1 MTNPTSHPIPGRAVH
16 RQAGPPVAVETRT
29 IKLPC
34 PPAERSWRHL
44 APRLRAALGDAE
56 PVRLICI
63 DADAE
68 ELVFDVAL
76 VETVRDAAWPSLL
89 AEQGPRADPLA
100 RTTMGPPSGAPNVV
114 VSLLPTGI
122 RAEIG
127 GFAGDATPA
136 TNLLAATCDHL
147 ITNPNAVTASD
158 LYFAADNVG
167 YLEGNL
173 LCRFLLGQLDLGV
186 GGHRRVGLVVEEPV
200 QAAFGRNVLNA
211 VNAMRTVAGIE
222 VDPVVFTG
230 RIRTESRYAEH
241 GHATGAYGDLG
252 ALLDALEHVQAA
264 GARSVGV
271 VSSIDVPQPVR
282 EAYYNGEPIPNPWG
296 SAEAIL
302 THTATS
308 YFPVTAAHSPLLL
321 EAEHTCFGTLGDPR
335 DGAELISSA
344 FLCSMVRGL
353 SRAPALIPASMPE
366 QVPHQGGE
374 QRLSADQ
381 VRAVVMPE
389 TAVGNIPF
397 FVALDRRIPVILVRG
412 NHTSAGL
419 TPARLGLDADLPGPT
434 RPIYTVASYMEAAG
448 LLLALRDG
456 IAPTALM
463 RPIRGVEPVL
473 LHRTE
478 PTEKAA

>member
-1 MTNPTSHPIPGRAVH
+1 MLRDLERLHPGIG
-16 RQAGPPVAVETRT
+16 E
-29 IKLPC
+29 
-34 PPAERSWRHL
+34 
-44 APRLRAALGDAE
+44 D
-56 PVRLICI
+56 I

-68 ELVFDVAL
+68 QLVFDVAL
-76 VETVRDAAWPSLL
+76 VETSRDTAWPSLL
-89 AEQGPRADPLA
+89 AEQGPRGDCFDPA
-100 RTTMGPPSGAPNVV
+100 TGGPPSSAPGVV

-264 GARSVGV
+264 GARSVGL

-282 EAYYNGEPIPNPWG
+282 EAYYRGEPIPNPWG

-308 YFPVTAAHSPLLL
+308 YCPVTAAHSPLLL

-353 SRAPALIPASMPE
+353 SRAPTLLPAAA
-366 QVPHQGGE
+366 PHDGGE
-374 QRLSADQ
+374 QRLTAAQ

-412 NHTSAGL
+412 NHTAAGL
-419 TPARLGLDADLPGPT
+419 TPARLGLDADLPGPN

-448 LLLALRDG
+448 LLLALREG
-456 IAPTALM
+456 IAPAALV

-473 LHRTE
+473 LKRAE
-478 PTEKAA
+478 PAAVAA

>member
-1 MTNPTSHPIPGRAVH
+1 MSHAATSSLPGTSIA
-16 RQAGPPVAVETRT
+16 QSAGAPVAVETRT
-29 IKLPC
+29 IQVPC
-34 PPAERSWRHL
+34 PPAERTWQGL
-44 APRLRAALGDAE
+44 APRLRDALGKAE

-63 DADAE
+63 DADDE
-68 ELVFDVAL
+68 RLVFDAAL
-76 VETVRDAAWPSLL
+76 VETRREPAWPGLL
-89 AEQGPRADPLA
+89 ADTPAPGAHAPN
-100 RTTMGPPSGAPNVV
+100 GAPDVV

-122 RAEIG
+122 RAEVG

-136 TNLLAATCDHL
+136 TNLLAAACDHL

-173 LCRFLLGQLDLGV
+173 LCRFMLGQLDLGV
-186 GGHRRVGLVVEEPV
+186 GAQRRVGLVLEEPV
-200 QAAFGRNVLNA
+200 QADFGRNVLNA
-211 VNAMRTVAGIE
+211 VNAMRTVAGVE

-241 GHATGAYGDLG
+241 GHATGEYGDLG
-252 ALLDALEHVQAA
+252 ALLDALEHAHASGA
-264 GARSVGV
+264 GAVGV

-282 EAYYNGEPIPNPWG
+282 EAYYRGAPIPNPWG

-308 YFPVTAAHSPLLL
+308 YFGMTAAHSPLLL
-321 EAEHTCFGTLGDPR
+321 EAAHTCFGTLGDPR

-353 SRAPALIPASMPE
+353 SRSPALIPATA
-366 QVPHQGGE
+366 PHRVGE
-374 QRLSADQ
+374 QRLTADQ

-389 TAVGNIPF
+389 SAVGNIPF

-412 NHTSAGL
+412 NHTTGRV
-419 TPARLGLDADLPGPT
+419 TPQCLGLAPEQLGPG
-434 RPIYTVASYMEAAG
+434 RPVYTVASYAEAAG
-448 LLLALRDG
+448 LLLALREG
-456 IAPTALM
+456 IAPAALM
-463 RPIRGVEPVL
+463 RPIQGIEPIML
-473 LHRTE
+473 NLAERASE
-478 PTEKAA
+478 AA

>member
-1 MTNPTSHPIPGRAVH
+1 MTHPTTQQIAGRPVQ
-16 RQAGPPVAVETRT
+16 RPAGPPVAVETRT
-29 IKLPC
+29 VKLAC

-44 APRLRAALGDAE
+44 APRLRDVLGEAE

-63 DADAE
+63 DADDE
-68 ELVFDVAL
+68 QLVFDVAL
-76 VETVRDAAWPSLL
+76 VETRRTPVWPSLL
-89 AEQGPRADPLA
+89 AAPEPPTSAPA
-100 RTTMGPPSGAPNVV
+100 GPPCGAPNVV

-252 ALLDALEHVQAA
+252 ALLDALEHVQDA
-264 GARSVGV
+264 GARSIGL

-282 EAYYNGEPIPNPWG
+282 EAYYRGEPIPNPWG

-321 EAEHTCFGTLGDPR
+321 EVEHTCFGTLGDPR

-353 SRAPALIPASMPE
+353 ARAPALLPASRSP
-366 QVPHQGGE
+366 QAAGHGGG
-374 QRLSADQ
+374 QRLTADQ

-389 TAVGNIPF
+389 SAVGNIPF
-397 FVALDRRIPVILVRG
+397 FAALDRRIPLILVRG
-412 NHTSAGL
+412 NQTAGGV
-419 TPARLGLDADLPGPT
+419 TPARLGLAVDELGPART
-434 RPIYTVASYMEAAG
+434 LYTVASYMEAAG

-456 IAPTALM
+456 IAPAALM

-473 LHRTE
+473 LTRVE
-478 PTEKAA
+478 RAAEAA